1 MTVENQLADHASF
14 ANCASPR
21 TTSHLASINCFRTT
35 GAKWRCVRIW
45 LYSFIPKSGRKYS
58 HTNSNISPWLLF
70 RKMIISQLELGP
82 SVRERVEKNKH
93 CSTPTWIT
101 MKIKQPLD
109 PQHFFLL
116 QDFLQPSEV
125 GVCICLKS
133 NTSDFYGL
141 FRKRR
146 VECSDFWI
154 YTVVLNHTSRIF
166 TTGQMTNRWELFIL
180 SH

>member
-1 MTVENQLADHASF
+1 MTVENQLVNPASF
-14 ANCASPR
+14 ANCASPK
-21 TTSHLASINCFRTT
+21 TTSQLASINCFRTT
-35 GAKWRCVRIW
+35 GARWRCVRIW
-45 LYSFIPKSGRKYS
+45 LYFFFKSGRKYS
-58 HTNSNISPWLLF
+58 HTNSYNSATTL
-70 RKMIISQLELGP
+70 ISQDDHLTAGAWA
-82 SVRERVEKNKH
+82 VCARTCRENKH

-109 PQHFFLL
+109 PQHFFFL

-166 TTGQMTNRWELFIL
+166 TTGQMANRWELFIL

>member
-1 MTVENQLADHASF
+1 MTVENQLVNPASF
-14 ANCASPR
+14 ANCASPK
-21 TTSHLASINCFRTT
+21 TTGQLASINCFRTT
-35 GAKWRCVRIW
+35 GARWRCVRIW
-45 LYSFIPKSGRKYS
+45 LYFFLRAVVNIPIQTLIIPPR
-58 HTNSNISPWLLF
+58 LLF
-70 RKMIISQLELGP
+70 RKMIISQLEHGP

-109 PQHFFLL
+109 PQPFFFL
-116 QDFLQPSEV
+116 QDFLQLSEV

-133 NTSDFYGL
+133 NASDFYGL

-146 VECSDFWI
+146 VEYSDFWI
-154 YTVVLNHTSRIF
+154 YTVVLNHSSCIF
-166 TTGQMTNRWELFIL
+166 TTGQMTNRWEFFIL